1 MGGKHYRELAGL
13 SGVELTQ
20 RLTELRD
27 QLFQLRF
34 RNSMRQLD
42 DPLKIRS
49 TRRDIA
55 RVQTLL
61 RREEQAK
68 GGTA

>member
-1 MGGKHYRELAGL
+1 MGGKHYRELEAL
-13 SGVELTQ
+13 TGVELTQ
-20 RLTELRD
+20 RLHELRD

>member
-1 MGGKHYRELAGL
+1 MGGKRFRALEAL

-20 RLTELRD
+20 RLTELHD

-42 DPLKIRS
+42 DPLKIRF

-61 RREEQAK
+61 RREQAK